1 MFASQGRYREAIT
14 HVREGLRLFR
24 AVGDDHGVARALN
37 NLGWNL
43 AHLDGHGPQAI
54 SHGQEA
60 VRMLRGLG
68 DRYGE
73 SAASHSLGYAN
84 YRAGYY
90 DEAAACYQ
98 HTLDLLDVSHDSYH
112 VAETLTSLGDC
123 HQAAGKTTAARE
135 AWERALAILDEMR
148 HPDAA
153 SIRGKL
159 GQLAPPS
166 PYTTAP

>member
-1 MFASQGRYREAIT
+1 
-14 HVREGLRLFR
+14 
-24 AVGDDHGVARALN
+24 
-37 NLGWNL
+37 
-43 AHLDGHGPQAI
+43 
-54 SHGQEA
+54 
-60 VRMLRGLG
+60 MLRGLG
-68 DRYGE
+68 DRYGQ

-90 DEAAACYQ
+90 GEAAACYQ
-98 HTLDLLDVSHDSYH
+98 DTLDLLDVSHDSYH

-148 HPDAA
+148 HPDAVG
-153 SIRGKL
+153 IRGKL

>member
-1 MFASQGRYREAIT
+1 M
-14 HVREGLRLFR
+14 
-24 AVGDDHGVARALN
+24 ARALN
-37 NLGWNL
+37 SLGWDL
-43 AHLDGHGPQAI
+43 AHLGDHGPQAI
-54 SHGQEA
+54 GHCQEA
-60 VRMLRGLG
+60 LRLLRGLG
-68 DRYGE
+68 DRYGQ

-98 HTLDLLDVSHDSYH
+98 DTLDLLDVSHDSYH

-123 HQAAGKTTAARE
+123 PRPAGKTTAARE